1 MTAMSY
7 VQQELFN
14 RKAELN
20 ERVLKAIESARAHGI
35 SLNELA
41 ANAGVS
47 RRVLLSLRKH
57 HIHEVSLD
65 YLYMIA
71 LSLGITVNVT
81 VPKVLRA

>member
-1 MTAMSY
+1 MTAMSF
-7 VQQELFN
+7 VQTELLN

-20 ERVLKAIESARAHGI
+20 ELVLKAIESARAHGI
-35 SLNELA
+35 SLSELA

-71 LSLGITVNVT
+71 LSLGITVNITLPRV
-81 VPKVLRA
+81 VRA

>member
-7 VQQELFN
+7 VQQELLN

-20 ERVLKAIESARAHGI
+20 EKILKAIESARAHGV

-47 RRVLLSLRKH
+47 RRCLLSLRKH
-57 HIHEVSLD
+57 HINEVSYD
-65 YLYMIA
+65 YMYMIA
-71 LSLGITVNVT
+71 ISLGIVVQISIAR
-81 VPKVLRA
+81 VIRA